1 MFSFITQGFI
11 LLLSSSESLP
21 IKYIFLHDGPCM
33 VRTTLIDMNLVE
45 LKYYPFM
52 ISLNKCIGSCSV
64 LPPKKEVN
72 VKVINMITKK
82 NEAKTMTGH
91 ISCDCKCK
99 FNSAICNSNQKWNN
113 KTCQYECKNY
123 CKCKKDYSW
132 NPRTSICE
140 ISKYWKSIAD
150 TSVTECDEI
159 MIVMDIVS
167 TKKTNTIA
175 TKKADTIA
183 TFVIITAS
191 VNCHTELVRDCC
203 ILHTFLLMI
212 ILLLIII
219 ISIIMQNKKTQY
231 KMENNEF

>member
-1 MFSFITQGFI
+1 
-11 LLLSSSESLP
+11 
-21 IKYIFLHDGPCM
+21 
-33 VRTTLIDMNLVE
+33 
-45 LKYYPFM
+45 
-52 ISLNKCIGSCSV
+52 
-64 LPPKKEVN
+64 
-72 VKVINMITKK
+72 
-82 NEAKTMTGH
+82 
-91 ISCDCKCK
+91 
-99 FNSAICNSNQKWNN
+99 
-113 KTCQYECKNY
+113 
-123 CKCKKDYSW
+123 
-132 NPRTSICE
+132 
-140 ISKYWKSIAD
+140 
-150 TSVTECDEI
+150 